1 MNGGNDQFLTGTG
14 TTTLNNFT
22 INKTSGD
29 FIMNTPLTVTNNLS
43 LISGIIQNSNDVLT
57 IGTSSANEDS
67 ISYISGRI
75 TGKLRR
81 YFEMEMLMFYF
92 LLVTL

>member
-22 INKTSGD
+22 INKTPGD

-43 LISGIIQNSNDVLT
+43 LISELFKTVLT
-57 IGTSSANEDS
+57 
-67 ISYISGRI
+67 Y
-75 TGKLRR
+75 
-81 YFEMEMLMFYF
+81 
-92 LLVTL
+92 